1 MSSDWGLKIAQTG
14 YDVKTCTDN
23 HLVYSSEYPQLKMHS
38 SGSGTY
44 TATGATL
51 LGFSTVLTTHNLGYR
66 PFFILWV
73 DIGSGY
79 QIVPVSFTGGTYNLS
94 IFGTTKEN
102 TLEMGMVSL
111 DTANPLWEEET
122 IPPDDPITVDYSWV
136 LFYDPA
142 QNE

>member
-1 MSSDWGLKIAQTG
+1 MSGDWGFKIAKTG
-14 YDVKTCTDN
+14 YDVKTCEDN
-23 HLVYSSEYPQLKMHS
+23 HLVYSSQYPQLKMHS

-51 LGFSTVLTTHNLGYR
+51 LGFSTTLTTHNLGYR

-73 DIGSGY
+73 DTGSGY
-79 QIVPVSFTGGTYNLS
+79 RIVPISFAGGTYALT

-102 TLEMGMVSL
+102 TLVMGMTAI
-111 DTANPLWEEET
+111 DTANVFMEEET
-122 IPPDDPITVDYSWV
+122 VSPSDPITIDYAWV

-142 QNE
+142 QDE

>member
-14 YDVKTCTDN
+14 FDVKTCADN
-23 HLVYSSEYPQLKMHS
+23 QLIYSSKYSQLKIHS

-44 TATGATL
+44 VATGAGIY
-51 LGFSTVLTTHNLGYR
+51 GFSTTLSTHNLGYR

-73 DIGSGY
+73 DLGSGY
-79 QIVPVSFTGGTYNLS
+79 QVAPVGFVGGTYNVQ

-102 TLEMGMVSL
+102 TLVMGMTSL
-111 DTANPLWEEET
+111 DTANPMWEEESV
-122 IPPDDPITVDYSWV
+122 PPDDPTSIDYAWV

-142 QNE
+142 QDE